1 MMPNHEYCSGVY
13 VYIFSLVMFPYP
25 VLEVS
30 PSPPIEGYSMTLTC
44 KIQLLAQR
52 PDSQFRFC
60 FFSDGKLLRSGC
72 SSSPKLQF
80 PAVWRKNPE
89 VYQCMA
95 EETIYKKR
103 GKSSLPIKIPV
114 QRIPVSDVSL
124 ETRPTGG
131 WVMEGNKLVLICS
144 VVNATGNITYLWYRG
159 ALGSN
164 LETKT
169 QHSLSAEFE
178 ITEVKRR
185 DAEQYYCAADNG
197 YGPVLSELVSITVR
211 VPVSRPVLTFG
222 DSGIQAVLG
231 DLVELH
237 CEALRGSPPI
247 FYQFYHE
254 NVILGNSSAP
264 SGGGASFNLSL
275 TAENSG
281 NYYCEA
287 NNGQGAQRSEVV
299 TLNIPVPMESGSNL
313 TSGITTWLLGCLGL
327 ITMALIFCYWIKRKI
342 GRQSDDPLRS
352 PPMPVLQES
361 SYLNSP
367 GPEQIQSVY
376 ENVNVVRGDEI
387 YSLVYHIQQE
397 LEPAA
402 AQHMKMHG
410 ASEVFSEIYSKPR
423 KEDITDTDYE
433 DAI

>member
-1 MMPNHEYCSGVY
+1 MLPW
-13 VYIFSLVMFPYP
+13 
-25 VLEVS
+25 
-30 PSPPIEGYSMTLTC
+30 
-44 KIQLLAQR
+44 LL
-52 PDSQFRFC
+52 
-60 FFSDGKLLRSGC
+60 LLICALSCVPTG
-72 SSSPKLQF
+72 
-80 PAVWRKNPE
+80 
-89 VYQCMA
+89 
-95 EETIYKKR
+95 
-103 GKSSLPIKIPV
+103 
-114 QRIPVSDVSL
+114 IPVSDVSL

-164 LETKT
+164 LETKI

-211 VPVSRPVLTFG
+211 VPVSLPVLTFG
-222 DSGIQAVLG
+222 DSGIQAMLG

-287 NNGQGAQRSEVV
+287 NNGQGAQHSEVV
-299 TLNIPVPMESGSNL
+299 TINIP
-313 TSGITTWLLGCLGL
+313 
-327 ITMALIFCYWIKRKI
+327 

-352 PPMPVLQES
+352 PPRPVLQES

-402 AQHMKMHG
+402 AQHVKTHG
-410 ASEVFSEIYSKPR
+410 ASEVSRVFSEIYSKPR
-423 KEDITDTDYE
+423 KEDITDMDYE
-433 DAI
+433 NTI